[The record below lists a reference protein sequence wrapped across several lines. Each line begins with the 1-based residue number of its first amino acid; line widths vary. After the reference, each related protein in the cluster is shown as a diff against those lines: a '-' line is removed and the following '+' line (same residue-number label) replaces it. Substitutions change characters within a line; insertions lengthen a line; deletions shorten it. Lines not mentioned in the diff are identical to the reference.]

1 MTRASLSNTPYSLN
15 HGKIQEVQR
24 TFLFFATHR
33 GMSLV
38 VLGPKMQ
45 QSTSTCMT
53 MSITDGVVISSA
65 KRVAEGGGM
74 KVDP

>member
-1 MTRASLSNTPYSLN
+1 MTRASLSNTPYSVD

-24 TFLFFATHR
+24 TFFFATHR